1 MTNPIDNYG
10 PVTGAW
16 AWTIQREMD
25 NLHRLIEDRYTEL
38 SSRLDKVVGSA
49 EYAADNR
56 TRESQR
62 SDVLARISDLDDD
75 VESFRREIYDK
86 LDDLRREF
94 DTDIEKV
101 ANILE
106 MEKKN
111 REETVLREKLEN
123 AQAQES
129 ARAAK
134 AEKRKWIIASILIP
148 VLVALIPIIQ
158 ALK

>member
-10 PVTGAW
+10 PGSGTW

-25 NLHRLIEDRYTEL
+25 NLHRLIEDRYAEL
-38 SSRLDKVVGSA
+38 STRLDKVVGSA

-56 TRESQR
+56 TKDSQR
-62 SDVLARISDLDDD
+62 TDLLERLSNLDED
-75 VESFRREIYDK
+75 VEDFRREIYDK
-86 LDDLRREF
+86 IDDLRKEF
-94 DTDIEKV
+94 DMDIEKV
-101 ANILE
+101 ASILE

-123 AQAQES
+123 AKAKED
-129 ARAAK
+129 ARAAT
-134 AEKRKWIIASILIP
+134 AEKRKWIIATILIP
-148 VLVALIPIIQ
+148 VLVAIIPIIQ

>member
-10 PVTGAW
+10 SGTGAW

-62 SDVLARISDLDDD
+62 TDLLERISNLDED
-75 VESFRREIYDK
+75 VEDFRREIYDK
-86 LDDLRREF
+86 IDDLRREF
-94 DTDIEKV
+94 DADIEKV
-101 ANILE
+101 ASILE

-123 AQAQES
+123 AQAQEN
-129 ARAAK
+129 ARAAR